1 MILGVSIAT
10 FVVIHVLISLVAI
23 ASGIVAV
30 IGMVRGRNLPGWT
43 VLFLLMTVLTTVTG
57 FMFPITVVTPA
68 LITGLVSSAVLIV
81 ALFARYGK
89 KLAGAWRWIY
99 AVTAVAALY
108 LNVFV
113 LVVQTFQKIK
123 LVNPLAPQV
132 GPPFAEPTDTQFLIA
147 QVVVLAVFIAVGFM
161 AARRYRPALAV
172 AV

>member
-113 LVVQTFQKIK
+113 LVVQAFLKVPV
-123 LVNPLAPQV
+123 LNALAPTQSEL
-132 GPPFAEPTDTQFLIA
+132 PFLVTQS
-147 QVVVLAVFIAVGFM
+147 VVLILFCAIGFIAVMRF
-161 AARRYRPALAV
+161 RPMPV
-172 AV
+172 AVSA

>member
-10 FVVIHVLISLVAI
+10 FVVIHVVISLVAI
-23 ASGIVAV
+23 AAGIVAV
-30 IGMVRGRNLPGWT
+30 IGMVRGRTLPGWT

-57 FMFPITVVTPA
+57 FMFPITVFTPA
-68 LITGLVSSAVLIV
+68 LGTGIVSSAVLIV

-89 KLAGAWRWIY
+89 RLAGAWCWIY
-99 AVTAVAALY
+99 VVAAVMALY

-123 LVNPLAPQV
+123 LVNPQAPQL
-132 GPPFAEPTDTQFLIA
+132 GPPFAEPTNTQFLIA
-147 QVVVLAVFIAVGFM
+147 QIVVLAVFIAVGFV

-172 AV
+172 AM